1 MAKLTNYQASDVA
14 TGIERFEGENFC
26 VIVNNNDSDRKVS
39 VWERGYQ
46 ESLYC
51 GPCFDAASKATSLD
65 TFEWFALLNSQPE
78 NVKVA
83 G

>member
-1 MAKLTNYQASDVA
+1 MAKLTKYQASDVA

-26 VIVNNNDSDRKVS
+26 VIVNNNDTEHMVS
-39 VWERGYQ
+39 VWERGYP

-51 GPCFDAASKATSLD
+51 GPCFNEASKATSLD
-65 TFEWFALLNSQPE
+65 TFAWFALMNSEPE

-83 G
+83 D